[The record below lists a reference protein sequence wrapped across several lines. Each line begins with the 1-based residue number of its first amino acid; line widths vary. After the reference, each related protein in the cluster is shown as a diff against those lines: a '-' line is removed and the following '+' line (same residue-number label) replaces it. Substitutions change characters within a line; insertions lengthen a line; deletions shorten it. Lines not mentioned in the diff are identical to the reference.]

1 MEGLNTVGHAINNE
15 KSYLDAGCKA
25 LLGCTAVAAFI
36 VKNCIPEFHDM
47 SLEEIQE
54 YIIYKKAKSQITP
67 EELAEIQASN
77 TSPVEIG
84 CHIVD
89 DLPDKLNEKNVE
101 SKSTNEGTI
110 YYDVLFDIG
119 MPGGE
124 SPPSRVIVDIEAQ
137 NHFNPGYSMLKRGSF
152 YCSRMI
158 SAQKETVFRNSDY
171 NKLQKVYSIWLCI
184 APDEKIRGVCN
195 TYSMRETCLAK
206 EHHFPKKQ
214 YDNFCIIIA
223 CLQDKQSANNMVRF
237 FSSVFDND
245 MPVEAKLDLARE
257 CGLQVTADVRE
268 GLNQM
273 CNYSD
278 FVEQQGIVK
287 GRAEGY
293 VESLSASV
301 ANLVRSGTLTLDAA
315 LDVLQV
321 SDDIRATV
329 KENAEKAL
337 NQ

>member
-54 YIIYKKAKSQITP
+54 YIIYKKAKSQMTP
-67 EELAEIQASN
+67 EELAEIQAEN

-119 MPGGE
+119 MPDGK

-137 NHFNPGYSMLKRGSF
+137 NEFKPGYAILKRGSF
-152 YCSRMI
+152 YCGRMI

-184 APDEKIRGVCN
+184 APDEDVRGVCN
-195 TYSMRETCLAK
+195 AYNMSEICLAK
-206 EHHFPKKQ
+206 EHHFPKEQ
-214 YDNFCIIIA
+214 YDNFCIILA

-237 FSSVFDND
+237 FSSVFDNE
-245 MPVEAKLDLARE
+245 MPVEEKFDLARE
-257 CGLQVTADVRE
+257 CGLQVTADVKE
-268 GLNQM
+268 GINQM

-278 FVEQQGIVK
+278 YVEQKGIEK
-287 GRAEGY
+287 GRIEALS
-293 VESLSASV
+293 ESV
-301 ANLVRSGTLTLDAA
+301 VKLVREGNYSVEAA
-315 LDVLQV
+315 TNLLPI

-329 KENAEKAL
+329 KANAEKIL
-337 NQ
+337 NNK

>member
-36 VKNCIPEFHDM
+36 VKNCIPEFRDM

-54 YIIYKKAKSQITP
+54 YIIYKKAKSQMTP
-67 EELAEIQASN
+67 EELAEIQANN

-110 YYDVLFDIG
+110 YNDVLFDIG

-152 YCSRMI
+152 YCGRMI

-184 APDEKIRGVCN
+184 APDEKVRGVCN
-195 TYSMRETCLAK
+195 TYSMSETCLAK

-223 CLQDKQSANNMVRF
+223 CLQDKQSANNMVCF

-245 MPVEAKLDLARE
+245 MPVEEKLDLARE
-257 CGLQVTADVRE
+257 CGLQVTADVKE
-268 GLNQM
+268 GINQM

-278 FVEQQGIVK
+278 YVEQKGIEK
-287 GRAEGY
+287 GRIETLS
-293 VESLSASV
+293 ESV
-301 ANLVRSGTLTLDAA
+301 VKLVRSGTLTLDAA

>member
-54 YIIYKKAKSQITP
+54 YIIYKKAKSQMTP
-67 EELAEIQASN
+67 EELAEIQAEN

-110 YYDVLFDIG
+110 YYDVRFDIG
-119 MPGGE
+119 MPDGKL
-124 SPPSRVIVDIEAQ
+124 PPSRVIVDIEAQ
-137 NHFNPGYSMLKRGSF
+137 NEFKPGYAILKRGSF
-152 YCSRMI
+152 YCGRMI

-184 APDEKIRGVCN
+184 APDEDVRGVCN
-195 TYSMRETCLAK
+195 AYNMSEICLAK
-206 EHHFPKKQ
+206 EHHFPKEQ
-214 YDNFCIIIA
+214 YDNFCIILA

-237 FSSVFDND
+237 FSSVFDNE
-245 MPVEAKLDLARE
+245 MPVEEKLDLARE
-257 CGLQVTADVRE
+257 CGLQVTADVKE
-268 GLNQM
+268 GINQM

-278 FVEQQGIVK
+278 YVEQKGIEK
-287 GRAEGY
+287 GRIEALS
-293 VESLSASV
+293 ESV
-301 ANLVRSGTLTLDAA
+301 VKLVREGNYSVEAA
-315 LDVLQV
+315 TNLLPI

-329 KENAEKAL
+329 KANAEKIL
-337 NQ
+337 NNK

>member
-54 YIIYKKAKSQITP
+54 YIIYKKAKSQMTP
-67 EELAEIQASN
+67 EELAEIQAEN

-119 MPGGE
+119 MPDGK

-137 NHFNPGYSMLKRGSF
+137 NEFKPGYAILKRGSF
-152 YCSRMI
+152 YCGRMI

-184 APDEKIRGVCN
+184 APDEDVRGVCN
-195 TYSMRETCLAK
+195 AYNMSEICLAK
-206 EHHFPKKQ
+206 EHHFPKEQ
-214 YDNFCIIIA
+214 YDNFCIILA

-237 FSSVFDND
+237 FSSVFDNE
-245 MPVEAKLDLARE
+245 MPVEEKLDLARK
-257 CGLQVTADVRE
+257 CGLQVTADVKE
-268 GLNQM
+268 GINQM

-278 FVEQQGIVK
+278 YVEQKGIEK
-287 GRAEGY
+287 GRIEALS
-293 VESLSASV
+293 ESV
-301 ANLVRSGTLTLDAA
+301 VKLVREGNYSVEAA
-315 LDVLQV
+315 TNLLPI

-329 KENAEKAL
+329 KANAEKIL
-337 NQ
+337 NNK

>member
-1 MEGLNTVGHAINNE
+1 MEGLNTVGHAINND
-15 KSYLDAGCKA
+15 KSNLDAGCKA

-67 EELAEIQASN
+67 EELAEIQANN

-152 YCSRMI
+152 YCGRMI

-184 APDEKIRGVCN
+184 APDEKVRGVCN
-195 TYSMRETCLAK
+195 TYSMNVSFLR
-206 EHHFPKKQ
+206 
-214 YDNFCIIIA
+214 
-223 CLQDKQSANNMVRF
+223 
-237 FSSVFDND
+237 
-245 MPVEAKLDLARE
+245 
-257 CGLQVTADVRE
+257 
-268 GLNQM
+268 
-273 CNYSD
+273 YS
-278 FVEQQGIVK
+278 ITIC
-287 GRAEGY
+287 R
-293 VESLSASV
+293 
-301 ANLVRSGTLTLDAA
+301 
-315 LDVLQV
+315 
-321 SDDIRATV
+321 
-329 KENAEKAL
+329 
-337 NQ
+337 

>member
-54 YIIYKKAKSQITP
+54 YIIYKKAKSQMTP
-67 EELAEIQASN
+67 EELAEIQAEN

-119 MPGGE
+119 MPDGK

-137 NHFNPGYSMLKRGSF
+137 NEFKPGYAILKRGSF
-152 YCSRMI
+152 YCGRMI

-184 APDEKIRGVCN
+184 APDEDVRGVCN
-195 TYSMRETCLAK
+195 AYNMSEICLAK
-206 EHHFPKKQ
+206 EHHFPKEQ
-214 YDNFCIIIA
+214 YDNFCIILA

-237 FSSVFDND
+237 FSSVFDNE
-245 MPVEAKLDLARE
+245 MPVEEKLDLARE
-257 CGLQVTADVRE
+257 CGLQVTADVKE
-268 GLNQM
+268 GINQM
-273 CNYSD
+273 CNYID
-278 FVEQQGIVK
+278 YVEQKGIEK
-287 GRAEGY
+287 GRIEALS
-293 VESLSASV
+293 ESV
-301 ANLVRSGTLTLDAA
+301 VKLVREGNYSVEAA
-315 LDVLQV
+315 TNLLPI

-329 KENAEKAL
+329 KANAEKIL
-337 NQ
+337 NNK

>member
-54 YIIYKKAKSQITP
+54 YIIYKKAKSQMTP
-67 EELAEIQASN
+67 EELAEIQAEN

-119 MPGGE
+119 MPDGK

-137 NHFNPGYSMLKRGSF
+137 NEFKPGYAILKRGSF
-152 YCSRMI
+152 YCGRMI

-184 APDEKIRGVCN
+184 APDEDVRGVCN
-195 TYSMRETCLAK
+195 AYNMSEICLAK
-206 EHHFPKKQ
+206 EHHFPKEQ
-214 YDNFCIIIA
+214 YDNFCIILA

-237 FSSVFDND
+237 FSSVFDNE
-245 MPVEAKLDLARE
+245 MPVEEKLDLARK
-257 CGLQVTADVRE
+257 CGLQVTADVKE
-268 GLNQM
+268 GINQM

-278 FVEQQGIVK
+278 YVEQKGIEK
-287 GRAEGY
+287 GRIEALS
-293 VESLSASV
+293 ESV
-301 ANLVRSGTLTLDAA
+301 VKLVREGNYSVEAA
-315 LDVLQV
+315 TNLLPI

-329 KENAEKAL
+329 KANAEKVL
-337 NQ
+337 NNK

>member
-47 SLEEIQE
+47 SLEKIQE
-54 YIIYKKAKSQITP
+54 YIIYKKAKSQMTP
-67 EELAEIQASN
+67 EELAEIQANN

-119 MPGGE
+119 MPGGK

-152 YCSRMI
+152 YCGRMI

-184 APDEKIRGVCN
+184 APDEKVRGVCN
-195 TYSMRETCLAK
+195 TYSMSETCLAK

-245 MPVEAKLDLARE
+245 MPVEEKLDLARE
-257 CGLQVTADVRE
+257 CGLQVTADVKE
-268 GLNQM
+268 GINQM

-278 FVEQQGIVK
+278 YVEQKGIEK
-287 GRAEGY
+287 GRIETLS
-293 VESLSASV
+293 ESV
-301 ANLVRSGTLTLDAA
+301 VKLVRSGTLTLDAA

>member
-15 KSYLDAGCKA
+15 KSYLDAVCKA

-54 YIIYKKAKSQITP
+54 YIIYKKAKSQMTP
-67 EELAEIQASN
+67 EELAEIQAEN

-119 MPGGE
+119 MPDGKL
-124 SPPSRVIVDIEAQ
+124 PPSRVIVDIEAQ
-137 NHFNPGYSMLKRGSF
+137 NEFKPGYAILKRGSF
-152 YCSRMI
+152 YCGRMI

-184 APDEKIRGVCN
+184 APDEDVRGVCN
-195 TYSMRETCLAK
+195 AYNMSEICLAK
-206 EHHFPKKQ
+206 EHHFPKEQ
-214 YDNFCIIIA
+214 YDNFCIILA

-237 FSSVFDND
+237 FSSVFDNE
-245 MPVEAKLDLARE
+245 MPVEEKLDLARE
-257 CGLQVTADVRE
+257 CGLQVTADVKE
-268 GLNQM
+268 GINQM

-278 FVEQQGIVK
+278 YVEQKGIEK
-287 GRAEGY
+287 GRIEALS
-293 VESLSASV
+293 ESV
-301 ANLVRSGTLTLDAA
+301 VKLVREGNYSVEAA
-315 LDVLQV
+315 TNLLPI

-329 KENAEKAL
+329 KANAEKIL
-337 NQ
+337 NNK